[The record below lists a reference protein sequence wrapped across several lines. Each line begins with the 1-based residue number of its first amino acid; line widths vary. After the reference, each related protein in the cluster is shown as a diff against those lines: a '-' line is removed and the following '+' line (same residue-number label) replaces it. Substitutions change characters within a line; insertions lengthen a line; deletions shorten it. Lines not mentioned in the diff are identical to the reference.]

1 MTLTVSH
8 LAWRPK
14 ALAAL
19 MAAMVAFA
27 AAVLLDAS
35 PQTLPSLSS
44 SSTPSVTT
52 LADVVR
58 EDPTRQVE
66 VVVQF
71 RDAAAFAAGRNLL
84 SDRGAQVTRDLH
96 VINGFGATMS
106 AATAERLLD
115 DSRVLNVTLNR
126 AVETSSA
133 ATNDI
138 ETSYLESAG
147 VDKLWGGNG
156 NAATGKGVTV
166 AVIDTG
172 IAGDHP
178 DFRTSETDATS
189 RVIYTAVTNP
199 AAANDGDSLGH
210 GTHVAGLIAGDG
222 NDRPAGDPLKGQY
235 VGAAPD
241 ANLVSVKIADE
252 EGNASLID
260 VIYGL
265 QFVVDNKDELGIR
278 IVNLSLTSATAES
291 YRTDPLDAAAESA
304 WLHGIVV
311 VAAAGN
317 NGVATDAVNYAPGN
331 DPYVISVG
339 SSDTQGTKRS
349 GDDVLA
355 TWSSRGTTQDG
366 FAKPEVIAPGA
377 RIVAPLAAGSDFAEL
392 CPTCVV
398 DGEYFRIG
406 GTSMSAAIV
415 SGIAAGLLQK
425 HPEWTPD
432 QVKGALVN
440 NLRKIHGGGVAAVD
454 AHEADKANWKEL
466 RSNAGLTP
474 NELIDPATGDI
485 DYTRASWSRASWSKV
500 EGDRASWSRASW
512 SRASW
517 SRASW
522 SCDCEVAVTG
532 DEPES
537 VEADPTRASW
547 SRASWSRASWSR
559 ASWSRASWSRASWSA
574 SFTK

>member
-1 MTLTVSH
+1 MMLTVSH

-14 ALAAL
+14 VLAAL
-19 MAAMVAFA
+19 MAAMVAVS
-27 AAVLLDAS
+27 AAVLLNAS
-35 PQTLPSLSS
+35 PQALPSLSS
-44 SSTPSVTT
+44 TSAPTVTT

-71 RDAAAFAAGRNLL
+71 RDAAAWAAGRNLL
-84 SDRGAQVTRDLH
+84 SDRGATVTRDLH
-96 VINGFGATMS
+96 VVNGYGATMS

-115 DSRVLNVTLNR
+115 DPRIHNVTLNR

-133 ATNDI
+133 TSGTN
-138 ETSYLESAG
+138 TSFLESAG
-147 VDKLWGGNG
+147 LDRLWRGRGIG
-156 NAATGKGVTV
+156 TGKGVTV
-166 AVIDTG
+166 AVVDTG

-178 DFRTSETDATS
+178 DFRTSSTDGTS
-189 RVIYTAVTNP
+189 RVIATTVTNP
-199 AAANDGDSLGH
+199 DASNDGDSFGH

-222 NDRPAGDPLKGQY
+222 NDRPAGDPLRGKY
-235 VGAAPD
+235 VGSAPD
-241 ANLVSVKIADE
+241 ANLVSVKIADD
-252 EGNASLID
+252 EGGATLID

-265 QFVVDNKDELGIR
+265 QFVVDHKDVLGIR
-278 IVNLSLTSATAES
+278 VVNLSLTSATAES
-291 YRTDPLDAAAESA
+291 YKTDPLDAAVESV
-304 WLHGIVV
+304 WMHGIVV

-317 NGVATDAVNYAPGN
+317 NGAASDAVSYAPGN
-331 DPYVISVG
+331 DPYVITVG
-339 SSDTQGTKRS
+339 GVDTMGTKRTN
-349 GDDVLA
+349 DDTLA
-355 TWSSRGTTQDG
+355 SWSSRGTTQDS
-366 FAKPEVIAPGA
+366 FAKPEVVAPGA
-377 RIVAPLAAGSDFAEL
+377 HIVGPYAPGSEFGTL
-392 CPTCVV
+392 CPTCVK
-398 DGEYFRIG
+398 DGEYFQIG

-415 SGIAAGLLQK
+415 SGIVAGLLEE
-425 HPEWTPD
+425 HPQWTPD

-440 NLRKIHGGGVAAVD
+440 NLRRISGGTRGEVD
-454 AHEADKANWKEL
+454 AEKANRANRRDL
-466 RSNAGLTP
+466 VSNVGLEP

-485 DYTRASWSRASWSKV
+485 DYT
-500 EGDRASWSRASW
+500 RASWSRASW

-537 VEADPTRASW
+537 VEVDPDRASWSRASW